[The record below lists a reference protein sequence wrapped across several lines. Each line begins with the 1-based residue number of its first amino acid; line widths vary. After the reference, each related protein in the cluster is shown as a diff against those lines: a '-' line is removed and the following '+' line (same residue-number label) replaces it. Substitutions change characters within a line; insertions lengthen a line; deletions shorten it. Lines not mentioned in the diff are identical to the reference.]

1 MYGYK
6 TFREL
11 EKELPKNDERNG
23 GETQADDFVNRS
35 LLRRLRRA
43 ETRLSNIWGN
53 DHVNNNS
60 GIFKNNIQDIF
71 YVPYTNTLY

>member
-11 EKELPKNDERNG
+11 EKGLPKNDGRNG
-23 GETQADDFVNRS
+23 GETHADFVNRS

-43 ETRLSNIWGN
+43 ETRLS
-53 DHVNNNS
+53 
-60 GIFKNNIQDIF
+60 K
-71 YVPYTNTLY
+71 TLTSTGTKTRKK